1 MAPKQRGA
9 AAASSSKTG
18 SKRAKTPKS
27 PKAALARAQTRAQT
41 GMQTGARTGANT
53 GASGHLVVVADP
65 AGPVAAW
72 LQRIVEVAEG
82 PVVLSLCPDLAA
94 ARAVAPR
101 GAIFVPL
108 ATAPRA
114 IAAAITAGLPP
125 VAACAAWARDTR
137 DLLRSCKASARIVLL
152 DEAALLAANPASL
165 TLLQDHL
172 SVDPALLR
180 KMAKAFA
187 KEARTPDMQALA
199 VAHLAYGCDGK
210 ARAQGAALE
219 VALRGPVHEQGVD
232 AAAIDAL
239 AEGAPGGSA
248 AREVP
253 LLRESLEELLADI
266 ETLNAENA
274 AQAEQIATLQ
284 SDAAERHMAAA
295 FSSAL
300 ESKLAGLERAAEHRE
315 AVLGAQILRDR
326 SALDAAQ
333 ADLTGARSQITDLEY
348 SQATA
353 RAEAREAFETL
364 QKAHRL
370 LEDEKSGLRATLDK
384 LETQHAD
391 LTRAH
396 TDLRGERDGLRA
408 ELERIFA
415 SKSWKVTAPMRG
427 VRRKM
432 SKPED

>member
-41 GMQTGARTGANT
+41 GMQRGVQRGANT

-333 ADLTGARSQITDLEY
+333 A
-348 SQATA
+348 
-353 RAEAREAFETL
+353 EAREAFETL